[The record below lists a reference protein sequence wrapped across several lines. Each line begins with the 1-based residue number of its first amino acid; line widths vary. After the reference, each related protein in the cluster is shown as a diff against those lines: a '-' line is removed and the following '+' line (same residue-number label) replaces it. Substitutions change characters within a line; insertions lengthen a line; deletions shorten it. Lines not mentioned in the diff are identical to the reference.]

1 MKKWLLPILL
11 CFVLLTLAGAA
22 PFLSVRG
29 PIMDRQEAMRTI
41 VVNERSFYVDPST
54 PITDQKGKALDF
66 HHLRPGR
73 WVFIEAE
80 PDDDGRMVAQR
91 IVVGARK

>member
-1 MKKWLLPILL
+1 MKRWVLSILL
-11 CFVLLTLAGAA
+11 GLMLSALAGAE
-22 PFLSVRG
+22 PFLSARG
-29 PIMDRQEAMRTI
+29 PIMDRQEAMRII
-41 VVNERSFYVDPST
+41 VVNEGSFYVDPST
-54 PITDQKGKALDF
+54 PIRDQNGKALDF
-66 HHLRPGR
+66 HHLKPGR